1 MNYKALLHI
10 IVFFLVTSCATTNL
24 NQKKTSHISHNIFKN
39 KGFALLYSES
49 DYKNKIISK
58 KIDNRGIIIFQRNLK
73 KNTEV
78 KITNLINNYSI
89 IATVGVDSTY
99 PSFYNSVIPARI
111 FKELEINFDQPYVEI
126 VSINKNSTFFIKK
139 AKTFDE
145 EKQVANKAPVQNISV
160 NDLNISTNKIVIKK
174 DKLKNFQYD
183 IKIADFYYDKSA
195 QSMSKRI
202 KLETPIKKVNVKK
215 MSANSYRVYLGPF
228 YNLNSLQNAFND
240 INILGFE
247 NVEIIKNN

>member
-1 MNYKALLHI
+1 M
-10 IVFFLVTSCATTNL
+10 IVFFLVTSCGTSNL
-24 NQKKTSHISHNIFKN
+24 NQKKTSHTAQNNFKN

-111 FKELEINFDQPYVEI
+111 FKELEINFDQPYIEI